1 VRSVTV
7 RPILADEVGRFNA
20 ELDAHHWLGHR
31 LTGQVLRYVAVLDG
45 EWVALVG
52 FGSAALSCAA
62 RDRFLGWSREA
73 QYARLR
79 HVVHNQRFCMLPAG
93 GRPNLAS
100 AVLARV
106 LRRLA
111 GDYLTV
117 YGHVLAALP
126 EPRRLECKR
135 LAPDLLLN
143 KLYWVDLGNI
153 IARNWQQFERFFND
167 KRRFQSAWEL
177 VNDRPDAHAKE
188 ADLADIALQR
198 REITWLEERIT
209 K

>member
-1 VRSVTV
+1 MALRWAIACRLALAPGGWVDLCCDVRSVTV
-7 RPILADEVGRFNA
+7 RPI
-20 ELDAHHWLGHR
+20 
-31 LTGQVLRYVAVLDG
+31 
-45 EWVALVG
+45 
-52 FGSAALSCAA
+52 
-62 RDRFLGWSREA
+62 
-73 QYARLR
+73 
-79 HVVHNQRFCMLPAG
+79 
-93 GRPNLAS
+93 LAS

-153 IARNWQQFERFFND
+153 IARNWQQFEL
-167 KRRFQSAWEL
+167 SL
-177 VNDRPDAHAKE
+177 
-188 ADLADIALQR
+188 I
-198 REITWLEERIT
+198 
-209 K
+209 